1 MKYLNN
7 LLITF
12 LILIIPAIGISEEQL
27 EEFNPNLPAQITE
40 ANAEFVY
47 KFLLAELAIQ
57 RNDINSAGHLYL
69 DLAKLTKNTGF
80 AQSAA
85 QLGGMVRNGRLAL
98 DAADI
103 WSKLDPES
111 RDAKKVLAEMYIA
124 SGNLSKA
131 KPLVKEILESE
142 DSKGDGFL
150 YLNNILTRVE
160 NKSNALRFIIDIA
173 KPYAKMVEAHFAVAH
188 TAHMAGNITIRDK
201 ELATI
206 NKLNP
211 NWETSTL
218 FIGSIQFDEDPMKA
232 IETYQ
237 KFVKNNPKSNTVRL
251 ELAKALVQTE
261 QYPAA
266 KKHFEKLVNSPL
278 ASAEISFTVALLALE
293 TGDDIMAEQF
303 LNQSLERKY
312 YNPDQVNMYLAR
324 IYAQRQNIDKVINLV
339 EKISTGPLFVDS
351 RIFAAQAIRV
361 EKGIDQ
367 AIEYLDQY
375 KSLDRQ
381 EKLKFLQLKT
391 SFWYNDNQYQKAIN
405 LMLSEEEKYADSAE
419 FYFDFGLLYEKN
431 KDFDAMEA
439 NLKKA
444 ISLKPDYAIAYNA
457 LGYSYA
463 DRNVKLDDA
472 KKYIEIALSIEP
484 QNHYILDSM
493 GWVHFRLGNYDIAYE
508 FITKAY
514 AIQEDP
520 EIAAHL
526 GEVLWKQ
533 GKENEAM
540 SVWQG
545 SLEKFP
551 ENSVLIETKNRLF
564 Q

>member
-1 MKYLNN
+1 MKHINYFVL
-7 LLITF
+7 TF
-12 LILIIPAIGISEEQL
+12 FAFLIPAIGISEEQS
-27 EEFNPNLPAQITE
+27 EEFNPDLPPEISE

-57 RNDINSAGHLYL
+57 RNDINAAGHLYL

-98 DAADI
+98 DAAGV
-103 WSKLDPES
+103 WSKLDPKS
-111 RDAKKVLAEMYIA
+111 SDAKKVLAEMYIA

-142 DSKGDGFL
+142 KSKGDGFL

-188 TAHMAGNITIRDK
+188 TAHMAGNVTIRDQ
-201 ELATI
+201 ELAAI
-206 NKLNP
+206 DKLNP
-211 NWETSTL
+211 NWETSIL
-218 FIGSIQFDEDPMKA
+218 FKGSLQFDEDPMKA
-232 IETYQ
+232 IKTYQ
-237 KFVKNNPKSNTVRL
+237 NFIKTNPKSNTVRL

-312 YNPDQVNMYLAR
+312 YNPDQINMYLAR
-324 IYAQRQNIDKVINLV
+324 IYGQRQKIDKVISYI

-351 RIFAAQAIRV
+351 RIFAAQAIRA
-361 EKGIDQ
+361 ENGIDQ

-391 SFWYNDNQYQKAIN
+391 SFLYNDNQFQKAID
-405 LMLSEEEKYADSAE
+405 LMLSEEEKYSDSAE
-419 FYFDFGLLYEKN
+419 FYFDFGLLHEKN
-431 KDFDAMEA
+431 KDFDAMESK
-439 NLKKA
+439 LKKA

-472 KKYIEIALSIEP
+472 KRYIEIALSIEP

-493 GWVHFRLGNYDIAYE
+493 GWVHYRLGNYDIAYE

-514 AIQEDP
+514 SIQEDP

-533 GKENEAM
+533 GKENEAI
-540 SVWQG
+540 SIWQG
-545 SLEKFP
+545 SLERFP
-551 ENSVLIETKNRLF
+551 ENSILIETKNRLF

>member
-1 MKYLNN
+1 MIYINK

-12 LILIIPAIGISEEQL
+12 LILIIPALGISEEQL
-27 EEFNPNLPAQITE
+27 EEFNPDLPAQITE

-103 WSKLDPES
+103 WSKLDPKS

-278 ASAEISFTVALLALE
+278 ASAELSFTVALLALE

-339 EKISTGPLFVDS
+339 EKISTGPSFVDS

-405 LMLSEEEKYADSAE
+405 LMLSEEEKYADSAD

-514 AIQEDP
+514 AIQDDP

>member
-1 MKYLNN
+1 MKHINYFVL
-7 LLITF
+7 TF
-12 LILIIPAIGISEEQL
+12 FAFLIPAIGISEEQS
-27 EEFNPNLPAQITE
+27 EEFNPDLPPQISE

-57 RNDINSAGHLYL
+57 RNDINAAGHLYL

-98 DAADI
+98 DAAGV
-103 WSKLDPES
+103 WNKLDPKS
-111 RDAKKVLAEMYIA
+111 SDAKKVLAEMYIA

-131 KPLVKEILESE
+131 KPLVKEILENE
-142 DSKGDGFL
+142 KSKGDGFL

-188 TAHMAGNITIRDK
+188 TAHMAGNISIRDK
-201 ELATI
+201 ELAAI
-206 NKLNP
+206 DKLNP

-218 FIGSIQFDEDPMKA
+218 FKGSIQFDEDPMKA

-237 KFVKNNPKSNTVRL
+237 NFIKTNPKSNTVRL

-312 YNPDQVNMYLAR
+312 YNPDQINMYLAR
-324 IYAQRQNIDKVINLV
+324 IYGQRQKIDKVINYI

-351 RIFAAQAIRV
+351 RIFAAQAIRA
-361 EKGIDQ
+361 ENGIDQ

-391 SFWYNDNQYQKAIN
+391 SFLYNDNQFQKAID
-405 LMLSEEEKYADSAE
+405 LMLSEEEKYSDSAE
-419 FYFDFGLLYEKN
+419 FYFDFGLLHEKN
-431 KDFDAMEA
+431 KDFDAMESK
-439 NLKKA
+439 LKKA

-472 KKYIEIALSIEP
+472 KRYIEIALSIEP

-493 GWVHFRLGNYDIAYE
+493 GWVHYRLGNYDIAYE

-514 AIQEDP
+514 SIQEDP

-533 GKENEAM
+533 GKENEAI
-540 SVWQG
+540 SIWQG
-545 SLEKFP
+545 SLERFP
-551 ENSVLIETKNRLF
+551 ENSILIETKNRLF

>member
-1 MKYLNN
+1 
-7 LLITF
+7 
-12 LILIIPAIGISEEQL
+12 
-27 EEFNPNLPAQITE
+27 
-40 ANAEFVY
+40 
-47 KFLLAELAIQ
+47 
-57 RNDINSAGHLYL
+57 
-69 DLAKLTKNTGF
+69 
-80 AQSAA
+80 
-85 QLGGMVRNGRLAL
+85 
-98 DAADI
+98 
-103 WSKLDPES
+103 
-111 RDAKKVLAEMYIA
+111 VLAEMYIA

-278 ASAEISFTVALLALE
+278 ASAELSFTVALLALE

-361 EKGIDQ
+361 EKSIDQ
-367 AIEYLDQY
+367 AVEYLDQY

-431 KDFDAMEA
+431 KDFDSMEA

-514 AIQEDP
+514 SIQEDP

>member
-1 MKYLNN
+1 MKYTNK
-7 LLITF
+7 
-12 LILIIPAIGISEEQL
+12 LIISFLLLTIPLIGISEEQL

-103 WSKLDPES
+103 WSKLDPKS

-237 KFVKNNPKSNTVRL
+237 KYVKNNPKSNTVRL

-339 EKISTGPLFVDS
+339 DKISTGPLFVDS

-405 LMLSEEEKYADSAE
+405 LMLNEEEKYTDSAD

-493 GWVHFRLGNYDIAYE
+493 GWVHYRLGNYDIAYE

>member
-1 MKYLNN
+1 MKYINK

-12 LILIIPAIGISEEQL
+12 LILFIPLLGLSEEQL
-27 EEFNPNLPAQITE
+27 EEFNPDLPAQITE

-69 DLAKLTKNTGF
+69 DLAKLTRNTGF

-98 DAADI
+98 DAADV

-131 KPLVKEILESE
+131 KPLVKEMLESE

-201 ELATI
+201 ELSTI

-237 KFVKNNPKSNTVRL
+237 KFVKDNPKSNTVRL

-278 ASAEISFTVALLALE
+278 ASAELSFTVALLALE

-405 LMLSEEEKYADSAE
+405 LMLSEEEKYTDSAD

-551 ENSVLIETKNRLF
+551 ENSILIETKNRLF

>member
-1 MKYLNN
+1 MKHINYFVL
-7 LLITF
+7 TF
-12 LILIIPAIGISEEQL
+12 FAFLIPAIGISEEQS
-27 EEFNPNLPAQITE
+27 EEFNPDLPPQISE

-57 RNDINSAGHLYL
+57 RNDINAAGHLYL

-98 DAADI
+98 DAAGV
-103 WSKLDPES
+103 WSKLDPNS
-111 RDAKKVLAEMYIA
+111 SDAKKVLAEMYIA

-142 DSKGDGFL
+142 KSKGDGFL

-188 TAHMAGNITIRDK
+188 TAHMAGNISIRDK
-201 ELATI
+201 ELAAI
-206 NKLNP
+206 DKLNP

-218 FIGSIQFDEDPMKA
+218 FKGSIQFDEDPMKA
-232 IETYQ
+232 IETYRNFI
-237 KFVKNNPKSNTVRL
+237 KTNPKSNTVRL

-312 YNPDQVNMYLAR
+312 YNPDQINMYLAR
-324 IYAQRQNIDKVINLV
+324 IYGQRQKIDKVINYI

-351 RIFAAQAIRV
+351 RIFAAQAIRA
-361 EKGIDQ
+361 ENGIEQ

-391 SFWYNDNQYQKAIN
+391 SFLYNDNQFQKAID
-405 LMLSEEEKYADSAE
+405 LMLSEEEKYSDSAE
-419 FYFDFGLLYEKN
+419 FYFDFGLLHEKN
-431 KDFDAMEA
+431 KDFDAMESK
-439 NLKKA
+439 LKKA

-472 KKYIEIALSIEP
+472 KRYIEIALSIEP

-493 GWVHFRLGNYDIAYE
+493 GWVHYRLGNYDIAYE

-514 AIQEDP
+514 SIQEDP

-533 GKENEAM
+533 GKENEAI
-540 SVWQG
+540 SIWQG
-545 SLEKFP
+545 SLERFP
-551 ENSVLIETKNRLF
+551 ENSILIETKNRLF

>member
-1 MKYLNN
+1 MKYSNN
-7 LLITF
+7 LLVTF

-103 WSKLDPES
+103 WSKLDPKS

-218 FIGSIQFDEDPMKA
+218 FIGSIQFDEDPMMA

-339 EKISTGPLFVDS
+339 DKISTGPLFVDS

-405 LMLSEEEKYADSAE
+405 LMLNEEEKYTDSAD

-493 GWVHFRLGNYDIAYE
+493 GWVHYRLGNYDIAYE

-551 ENSVLIETKNRLF
+551 ENSILIETKNRLF

>member
-1 MKYLNN
+1 MKHINYFVL
-7 LLITF
+7 TF
-12 LILIIPAIGISEEQL
+12 FAFLIPAIGISEEQS
-27 EEFNPNLPAQITE
+27 EEFNPDLPPQISE

-57 RNDINSAGHLYL
+57 RNDINAAGHLYL

-98 DAADI
+98 DAAGV
-103 WSKLDPES
+103 WSKLDPKS
-111 RDAKKVLAEMYIA
+111 SDAKKVLAEMYIA

-131 KPLVKEILESE
+131 KPLVKEIIENE
-142 DSKGDGFL
+142 KSKGDGFL

-188 TAHMAGNITIRDK
+188 TAHMAGNTTIRDK
-201 ELATI
+201 ELAAI
-206 NKLNP
+206 DKLNP

-218 FIGSIQFDEDPMKA
+218 FKGSIQFDEDPMKA
-232 IETYQ
+232 IETYRNFI
-237 KFVKNNPKSNTVRL
+237 KTNPKSNTVRL

-312 YNPDQVNMYLAR
+312 YNPDQINMYLAR
-324 IYAQRQNIDKVINLV
+324 IYGQRQKIDKVISYI

-351 RIFAAQAIRV
+351 RIFAAQAIRA
-361 EKGIDQ
+361 ENGIDQ

-391 SFWYNDNQYQKAIN
+391 SFLYNDNQFQKAID
-405 LMLSEEEKYADSAE
+405 LMLSEEEKYSDSAE
-419 FYFDFGLLYEKN
+419 FYFDFGLLHEKN
-431 KDFDAMEA
+431 KDFDAMESK
-439 NLKKA
+439 LKKA

-472 KKYIEIALSIEP
+472 KRYIEIALSIEP

-493 GWVHFRLGNYDIAYE
+493 GWVHYRLGNYDIAYE

-514 AIQEDP
+514 SIQEDP

-533 GKENEAM
+533 GKENEAI
-540 SVWQG
+540 SIWQG
-545 SLEKFP
+545 SLERFP
-551 ENSVLIETKNRLF
+551 ENSILIETKNRLF

>member
-1 MKYLNN
+1 MKYINK

-12 LILIIPAIGISEEQL
+12 LIFIIPALGISEEQL
-27 EEFNPNLPAQITE
+27 EEFNPDLPAQITE

-103 WSKLDPES
+103 WSKLDPKS

-150 YLNNILTRVE
+150 YLNNILTKVE

-312 YNPDQVNMYLAR
+312 YNPDQINMYLAR
-324 IYAQRQNIDKVINLV
+324 IYAQRQNIDKVISLV

-361 EKGIDQ
+361 EKNIEQ
-367 AIEYLDQY
+367 AVEYLDQY

-405 LMLSEEEKYADSAE
+405 LMISEEEKYADSAE

-431 KDFDAMEA
+431 KDFESMEV

-493 GWVHFRLGNYDIAYE
+493 GWVHYRLGNYDIAYE

>member
-1 MKYLNN
+1 MKYINK
-7 LLITF
+7 LLITS
-12 LILIIPAIGISEEQL
+12 LILFIPLLGISEEQL
-27 EEFNPNLPAQITE
+27 EEFNPDLPAQITE

-69 DLAKLTKNTGF
+69 DLAKLTRNTGF

-98 DAADI
+98 DAADV

-124 SGNLSKA
+124 SGNLTKA

-237 KFVKNNPKSNTVRL
+237 KFVKDNPKSNTVRL

-278 ASAEISFTVALLALE
+278 ASAELSFTVALLALE

-351 RIFAAQAIRV
+351 RIFAAQAIRA

-405 LMLSEEEKYADSAE
+405 LMLSEEEKYTDSAD

-493 GWVHFRLGNYDIAYE
+493 GWVHYRLGNYDIAYE

-551 ENSVLIETKNRLF
+551 ENSILIETKNRLF

>member
-1 MKYLNN
+1 MKHINYF
-7 LLITF
+7 LLTF
-12 LILIIPAIGISEEQL
+12 FAFLIPAIGISEEQS
-27 EEFNPNLPAQITE
+27 EEFNPDLPPQISE

-57 RNDINSAGHLYL
+57 RNDINAAGHLYL

-98 DAADI
+98 DAAGV
-103 WSKLDPES
+103 WSKLDPKS
-111 RDAKKVLAEMYIA
+111 SDAKKVLAEMYIA

-142 DSKGDGFL
+142 KSKGDGFL

-188 TAHMAGNITIRDK
+188 TAHMAGNITIRDQ

-206 NKLNP
+206 DKLNP

-218 FIGSIQFDEDPMKA
+218 FKGSIQFDEDPMKA

-237 KFVKNNPKSNTVRL
+237 NFIKTNPKSNTVRL

-312 YNPDQVNMYLAR
+312 YNPDQINMYLAR
-324 IYAQRQNIDKVINLV
+324 IYGQRQKIDKVISYI

-351 RIFAAQAIRV
+351 RIFAAQAIRA
-361 EKGIDQ
+361 ENGIDQ

-391 SFWYNDNQYQKAIN
+391 SFLYNDNQFLKAID
-405 LMLSEEEKYADSAE
+405 LMLSEEEKYSDSAE
-419 FYFDFGLLYEKN
+419 FYFDFGLLHEKN
-431 KDFDAMEA
+431 KDFDAMESK
-439 NLKKA
+439 LKKA

-472 KKYIEIALSIEP
+472 KRYIEIALSIEP

-493 GWVHFRLGNYDIAYE
+493 GWVHYRLGNYDIAYE

-514 AIQEDP
+514 SIQEDP

-533 GKENEAM
+533 GKENEAI
-540 SVWQG
+540 SIWQG
-545 SLEKFP
+545 SLERFP
-551 ENSVLIETKNRLF
+551 ENSILIETKNRLF

>member
-1 MKYLNN
+1 MKYINK

-12 LILIIPAIGISEEQL
+12 LILTIPALGISEEQF
-27 EEFNPNLPAQITE
+27 EEFNPDLPAQITE

-103 WSKLDPES
+103 WNKLDPES

-142 DSKGDGFL
+142 NSKGDGFL

-218 FIGSIQFDEDPMKA
+218 FIGLIQFDEDPMKA

-237 KFVKNNPKSNTVRL
+237 KFLKNNPKSNTVRL

-367 AIEYLDQY
+367 AVEYLDQY

-391 SFWYNDNQYQKAIN
+391 SFWYNDNQFQKAIN
-405 LMLSEEEKYADSAE
+405 LMLSEEEKYADSAD

-493 GWVHFRLGNYDIAYE
+493 GWVHYRLGNYDIAYE
-508 FITKAY
+508 FIRKAY
-514 AIQEDP
+514 ATQEDP

-551 ENSVLIETKNRLF
+551 ENSILIETKNRLF

>member
-103 WSKLDPES
+103 WSKLDPKS

-278 ASAEISFTVALLALE
+278 ASAELSFTVALLALE

-405 LMLSEEEKYADSAE
+405 LMLSEEEKYTDSAD

-551 ENSVLIETKNRLF
+551 ENSILIETKNRLF

>member
-1 MKYLNN
+1 MKYINK

-12 LILIIPAIGISEEQL
+12 LILIIPALGISEEQL

-405 LMLSEEEKYADSAE
+405 LMLSEEEKYTDSAE

-493 GWVHFRLGNYDIAYE
+493 GWVHYRLGNYDIAYE

-545 SLEKFP
+545 SL
-551 ENSVLIETKNRLF
+551 
-564 Q
+564 

>member
-1 MKYLNN
+1 MKYINK

-12 LILIIPAIGISEEQL
+12 LILIIPALGISEEQL
-27 EEFNPNLPAQITE
+27 EEFNPDLPAQITE

-278 ASAEISFTVALLALE
+278 ASAELSFTVALLALE

-405 LMLSEEEKYADSAE
+405 LMLSEEEKYTDSAD

-493 GWVHFRLGNYDIAYE
+493 GWVHYRLGNYDIAYE

-551 ENSVLIETKNRLF
+551 ENSILIETKNRLF

>member
-1 MKYLNN
+1 MKYTNK
-7 LLITF
+7 
-12 LILIIPAIGISEEQL
+12 LIISFLLLTIPLIGISEEQL

-103 WSKLDPES
+103 WSKLDPKS

-237 KFVKNNPKSNTVRL
+237 KYVKNNPKSNTVRL

-339 EKISTGPLFVDS
+339 DKISTGPLFVDS

-405 LMLSEEEKYADSAE
+405 LMLNEEEKYTDSAD

-493 GWVHFRLGNYDIAYE
+493 GWVHYRLGNYDIAYE

-551 ENSVLIETKNRLF
+551 ENSILIETKNRLF

>member
-1 MKYLNN
+1 MKHINYFVL
-7 LLITF
+7 TF
-12 LILIIPAIGISEEQL
+12 FAFLIPAIGISEEQS
-27 EEFNPNLPAQITE
+27 EEFNPDLPPEISE

-57 RNDINSAGHLYL
+57 RNDINAAGHLYL

-98 DAADI
+98 DAAGV
-103 WSKLDPES
+103 WSKLDPNS
-111 RDAKKVLAEMYIA
+111 NDAKKVLAEMYIA

-131 KPLVKEILESE
+131 KPLVKEILENE
-142 DSKGDGFL
+142 KSKGDGFL

-201 ELATI
+201 ELAVI
-206 NKLNP
+206 DKLNP

-218 FIGSIQFDEDPMKA
+218 FKGSIQFDEDPMKA

-237 KFVKNNPKSNTVRL
+237 NFIKTNPKSNTVRL

-312 YNPDQVNMYLAR
+312 YNPDQINMYLAR
-324 IYAQRQNIDKVINLV
+324 IYGQRQKIDKVISYI

-351 RIFAAQAIRV
+351 RIFAAQAIRA
-361 EKGIDQ
+361 ENGIDQ

-391 SFWYNDNQYQKAIN
+391 SFLYNDNQFQKAID
-405 LMLSEEEKYADSAE
+405 LMLSEEEKYSDSAE
-419 FYFDFGLLYEKN
+419 FYFDFGLLHEKN
-431 KDFDAMEA
+431 KDFDAMESK
-439 NLKKA
+439 LKKA

-472 KKYIEIALSIEP
+472 KRYIEIALSIEP

-493 GWVHFRLGNYDIAYE
+493 GWVHYRLGNYDIAYE

-514 AIQEDP
+514 SIQEDP

-533 GKENEAM
+533 GKENEAI
-540 SVWQG
+540 SIWQG
-545 SLEKFP
+545 SLERFP
-551 ENSVLIETKNRLF
+551 ENSILIETKNRLF

>member
-1 MKYLNN
+1 MKYINK
-7 LLITF
+7 LLIT
-12 LILIIPAIGISEEQL
+12 LILIIPSLGISEEQL
-27 EEFNPNLPAQITE
+27 EEFNPDLPAQITE

-278 ASAEISFTVALLALE
+278 ASAELSFTVALLALE

-324 IYAQRQNIDKVINLV
+324 IYAQRQDIDKVINLV

-367 AIEYLDQY
+367 AVEYLDQY

-431 KDFDAMEA
+431 KDFDSMEA

>member
-1 MKYLNN
+1 MKYLNK

-12 LILIIPAIGISEEQL
+12 LILIIPALGISEEQL
-27 EEFNPNLPAQITE
+27 EEFNPDLPAQITE

-103 WSKLDPES
+103 WSKLDPKS

-173 KPYAKMVEAHFAVAH
+173 KPYAKMAEAHFAVAH

-312 YNPDQVNMYLAR
+312 YNPDQINMYLAR

-367 AIEYLDQY
+367 AVEYLDQY

-405 LMLSEEEKYADSAE
+405 LMLSEEEKYSDSAE

-431 KDFDAMEA
+431 KDFDSMEA

-533 GKENEAM
+533 GKENEAI

-545 SLEKFP
+545 SLERFP
-551 ENSVLIETKNRLF
+551 ENSILIETKNRLF

>member
-1 MKYLNN
+1 MKHINYFVL
-7 LLITF
+7 TF
-12 LILIIPAIGISEEQL
+12 FAFLIPAIGISEEQS
-27 EEFNPNLPAQITE
+27 EEFNPDLPPKISE

-57 RNDINSAGHLYL
+57 RNDINAAGHLYL

-98 DAADI
+98 DAAGV
-103 WSKLDPES
+103 WSKLDPKS
-111 RDAKKVLAEMYIA
+111 SDAKKVLAEMYIA

-131 KPLVKEILESE
+131 KPLVKEILENE
-142 DSKGDGFL
+142 KSKGDGFL

-188 TAHMAGNITIRDK
+188 TAHMAGNISIRDK
-201 ELATI
+201 ELAAI
-206 NKLNP
+206 DKLNP

-218 FIGSIQFDEDPMKA
+218 FKGSIQFDEDPMKA

-237 KFVKNNPKSNTVRL
+237 NFIKTNPKSNTVRL

-312 YNPDQVNMYLAR
+312 YNPDQINMYLAR
-324 IYAQRQNIDKVINLV
+324 IYGQRQKIDKVINYI

-351 RIFAAQAIRV
+351 RIFAAQAIRA
-361 EKGIDQ
+361 ENGIDQ

-391 SFWYNDNQYQKAIN
+391 SFLYNDNQFQKAID
-405 LMLSEEEKYADSAE
+405 LMLSEEEKYSDSAE
-419 FYFDFGLLYEKN
+419 FYFDFGLLHEKN
-431 KDFDAMEA
+431 KDFDAMESK
-439 NLKKA
+439 LKKA

-472 KKYIEIALSIEP
+472 KRYIEIALSIEP

-493 GWVHFRLGNYDIAYE
+493 GWVHYRLGNYDIAYE

-514 AIQEDP
+514 SIQEDP

-533 GKENEAM
+533 GKENEAI
-540 SVWQG
+540 SIWQG
-545 SLEKFP
+545 SLERFP
-551 ENSVLIETKNRLF
+551 ENSILIETKNRLF

>member
-324 IYAQRQNIDKVINLV
+324 IYAQRQDIDKVINLV

-367 AIEYLDQY
+367 AVEYLDQY

-405 LMLSEEEKYADSAE
+405 LMLSEEEKYTDSAD

-493 GWVHFRLGNYDIAYE
+493 GWVHYRLGNYDIAYE

-551 ENSVLIETKNRLF
+551 ENSILIETKNRLF